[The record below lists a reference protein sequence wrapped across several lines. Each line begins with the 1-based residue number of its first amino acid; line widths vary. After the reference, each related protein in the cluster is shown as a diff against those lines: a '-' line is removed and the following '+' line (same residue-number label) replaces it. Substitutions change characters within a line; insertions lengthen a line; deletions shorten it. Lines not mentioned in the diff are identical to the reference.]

1 MSGRLAF
8 RTAYYIDA
16 TANNEQL
23 LLPGNTIM
31 SDLPDFFQDH
41 RLEKR
46 TKLIDSGIDPYPYA
60 FKSSHTIAEVI
71 DGFDMLESEKTNVTV
86 AGRLLSSRKMG
97 KSWFI
102 DILDRGDRIQT
113 YVRKGEASDETV
125 ALVPNLDIGDW
136 IGVSGGLFRTKT
148 GEPTIFVRE
157 LTCLGK
163 STADVPFGKIHDGTA
178 SYTLSSPEV
187 RRQQRYLDWIT
198 DAGSV
203 KRFELRSKIVS
214 TIRRWMEDEGFL
226 EVDTPALEMVYGGA
240 EARPFVTHVH
250 ALGNQKVYLNI
261 SLELPLKRY
270 IVGGFPK
277 VFALGKCFR
286 NEGIDATHNPEF
298 TLMEW
303 YEAFTDYEDQMER
316 FERLTCLVV
325 ERCTGSLTF
334 EFKGRT
340 VNITP
345 PWKRI
350 RIPEVIGEIFGCEYE
365 ALDRKDLE
373 DRIVSEITDEKLS
386 FVGITRDEYDRQIR
400 GEKLGALVMEIVE
413 EELETS
419 GRLWEPCFICDH
431 PRDISPLTKIK
442 RGNPN
447 FVERFE
453 PHIAD
458 FEMGNAYSELTDPV
472 EQYERFVSQ
481 RAGDGSRDYDEHPV
495 DMDFVHAIACGMP
508 PTGGVGYGV
517 DRLVML
523 LTGKESIR
531 DVIAFPMRMK

>member
-1 MSGRLAF
+1 M
-8 RTAYYIDA
+8 T
-16 TANNEQL
+16 TH
-23 LLPGNTIM
+23 
-31 SDLPDFFQDH
+31 PDFFQEH

-46 TKLIDSGIDPYPYA
+46 ERLLEGDAGPYPYN
-60 FKSSHTIAEVI
+60 FDPTHTVVEVTAN
-71 DGFDMLESEKTNVTV
+71 FDDLTASEATVAV

-102 DILDRGDRIQT
+102 DVTDRGNRIQT
-113 YVRKGEASDETV
+113 YVRKGEATDATI
-125 ALVPNLDIGDW
+125 ALVPELDIGDW
-136 IGVSGGLFRTKT
+136 IGVTGTLFRTKT
-148 GEPTIFVRE
+148 EEATIFVKE
-157 LTCLGK
+157 LVCLGK
-163 STADVPFGKIHDGTA
+163 SVADVPFGKVHDGTT
-178 SYTLSSPEV
+178 SYTLSNLET
-187 RRQQRYLDWIT
+187 RRQKRYLDWIT
-198 DAGSV
+198 DPESV
-203 KRFELRSKIVS
+203 KRFELRAKIIS
-214 TIRRWMEDEGFL
+214 SIRRWMESEGFI
-226 EVDTPALEMVYGGA
+226 EVDTPTLETVYGGA
-240 EARPFVTHVH
+240 EARPFVTRVH
-250 ALGNQKVYLNI
+250 ALSNQEVYLNI

-303 YEAFTDYEDQMER
+303 YEAFTDYEDQMDR
-316 FERLTCLVV
+316 FERLTRHVV
-325 ERCTGSLTF
+325 EECTGSLSFT
-334 EFKGRT
+334 FKGRE
-340 VNITP
+340 IDISK
-345 PWKRI
+345 PWERI
-350 RIPEVIGEIFGCEYE
+350 RIPEVIGNIFGCDYG
-365 ALDRKDLE
+365 AIDRKELE

-386 FVGITRDEYDRQIR
+386 FVGITREEYDAQIR
-400 GEKLGALVMEIVE
+400 AEKLGALVMEIVE
-413 EELETS
+413 EELEAS

-458 FEMGNAYSELTDPV
+458 FELGNAYSELTDPV
-472 EQYERFVSQ
+472 EQYERFTAQ
-481 RAGDGSRDYDEHPV
+481 RTGDSSRDYDEHPV

-523 LTGKESIR
+523 LTGRESIR
-531 DVIAFPMRMK
+531 DVIPFPMRLK